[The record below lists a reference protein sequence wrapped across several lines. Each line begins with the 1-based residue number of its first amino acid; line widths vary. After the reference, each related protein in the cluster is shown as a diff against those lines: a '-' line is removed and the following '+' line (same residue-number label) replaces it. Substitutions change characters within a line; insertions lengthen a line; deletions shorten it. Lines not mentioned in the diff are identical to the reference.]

1 VRIRRY
7 FAQDHHLRNA
17 VSIAGAVL
25 TTLTALLFV
34 GVFFLDLFGFLGV
47 HTNPYLGIVFFIG
60 LPALFIFGLLLIPL
74 GAWYERRRI
83 HRGLPPSMRAWPRF
97 DLNNP
102 GTRAIVFAV
111 AVLTPVNLLIIGAAS
126 YKGLESMDSVEFCGQ
141 VCHEVM
147 EPEFV
152 AYQHGPHARVKC
164 VECHIGEGA
173 SWFVKSKLSG
183 ARQVYAVLF
192 NTHSRPIPSPVHDL
206 RPARET
212 CEQCHWPTQFHGDKV
227 ERIVDFSDDEQNT
240 EAVTTV
246 QLRIGG
252 VDANGVPRGIHWHV
266 AEQNNV
272 EYVALDDK
280 RQQIPYVRYTGPDG
294 VSREYFAD
302 GVTAADIAGRELRRM
317 DCVDCHNRPSHRF
330 APTAERAVNELLATG
345 AASREL
351 PFLKREAVRLLKT
364 EHPDQESGAIAIAHE
379 LRTFYR
385 TSYPDL
391 WSSRQGDIQRA
402 VAAVQGAYRRNVF
415 PSMRVT
421 FGTHPSNLGHMDAP
435 GCFRC
440 HDENHKSNDGKV
452 IAQDCATCHELP

>member
-1 VRIRRY
+1 MTLRD
-7 FAQDHHLRNA
+7 FLSHDHHLRNA
-17 VSIAGAVL
+17 ISITGAVL
-25 TTLTALLFV
+25 TTITALLFV
-34 GVFFLDLFGFLGV
+34 GVFVLDLFGFLGV
-47 HTNPYLGIVFFIG
+47 HTNPYLGIIFFIV
-60 LPALFIFGLLLIPL
+60 LPTIFVLALLLIPL
-74 GAWYERRRI
+74 GAWYERRRL

-97 DLNNP
+97 DLNHP
-102 GTRAIVFAV
+102 GTRAIIFGV
-111 AVLTPVNLLIIGAAS
+111 AVLTPVNLMILGAAS
-126 YKGLESMDSVEFCGQ
+126 YKGLESMDSVAFCGQ

-147 EPEFV
+147 QPEFV

-227 ERIVDFSDDEQNT
+227 ERIYDFADDEENT
-240 EAVTTV
+240 ESVTEV

-252 VDANGVPRGIHWHV
+252 VDATGVPRGIHWHV

-272 EYVALDDK
+272 EYIALDDK
-280 RQQIPYVRYTGPDG
+280 RQEIAYVRYTGPDG
-294 VSREYFAD
+294 VAEEYFAE
-302 GVTAADIAGRELRRM
+302 GVTPAQLEGRERRRM

-330 APTAERAVNELLATG
+330 APSAERAVNGLLSTG
-345 AASREL
+345 AASSDL

-364 EHPDQESGAIAIAHE
+364 EYPDQETGATAISNE

-391 WSSRQGDIQRA
+391 WTSRQGDIERA
-402 VAAVQGAYRRNVF
+402 VDAVQGAYRRNVF
-415 PSMRVT
+415 PSMGVT
-421 FGTHPSNLGHMDAP
+421 FGIHPSNLGHMDSP

-440 HDENHKSNDGKV
+440 HDESHKSNSGKV
-452 IAQDCATCHELP
+452 IAQDCSTCHELP